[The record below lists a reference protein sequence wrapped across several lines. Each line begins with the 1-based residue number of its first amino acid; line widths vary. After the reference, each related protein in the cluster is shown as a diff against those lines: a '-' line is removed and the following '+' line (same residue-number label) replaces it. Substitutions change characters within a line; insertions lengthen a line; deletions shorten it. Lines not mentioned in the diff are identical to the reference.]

1 MTNQRTYI
9 QKLLG
14 INDEME
20 AKLKE
25 AHKSNIA
32 IDHSI
37 KKSIDKLEH
46 NSNKVSLSNSNDRV
60 KMRLFLRKE
69 TRDRLH
75 IHKINT
81 GENIS
86 DIVDAAVTAYLDKI
100 ALTSNH

>member
-1 MTNQRTYI
+1 MTNKRTYI
-9 QKLLG
+9 QSLLG

-20 AKLKE
+20 ANLKE
-25 AHKSNIA
+25 VHSSPIA
-32 IDHSI
+32 IDNNIEESNN
-37 KKSIDKLEH
+37 KSE
-46 NSNKVSLSNSNDRV
+46 NSNNKLSLSSSNNHV

-100 ALTSNH
+100 LK

>member
-1 MTNQRTYI
+1 MTNTRTYI
-9 QKLLG
+9 QSLLG
-14 INDEME
+14 INDKME

-25 AHKSNIA
+25 THKM
-32 IDHSI
+32 SI
-37 KKSIDKLEH
+37 ISDCNTNKL
-46 NSNKVSLSNSNDRV
+46 SLSNSNDHV

-100 ALTSNH
+100 S

>member
-1 MTNQRTYI
+1 MTNKRNDI
-9 QKLLG
+9 QSLLG
-14 INDEME
+14 IDDKME

-25 AHKSNIA
+25 KHKSNIA
-32 IDHSI
+32 INNND
-37 KKSIDKLEH
+37 KKSISKSDRNTNKL
-46 NSNKVSLSNSNDRV
+46 SLSTSNNHV

-86 DIVDAAVTAYLDKI
+86 DIVDAAVTAYFDKI
-100 ALTSNH
+100 SSTSNH